1 MQIRD
6 REWITGRESERW
18 NEDGEEKDEKGKEEY
33 LWPQS
38 FFFLFLT
45 SKLCGNG

>member
-18 NEDGEEKDEKGKEEY
+18 NEDGKDKDEKEKEEY
-33 LWPQS
+33 LGPQS
-38 FFFLFLT
+38 FFF
-45 SKLCGNG
+45 SYI